1 MNKLVVVLG
10 AVAALSLVGGVAVK
24 ANALSFKEL
33 TAKIKE
39 GANKI
44 VRGNGDI
51 KAHLDRAKKTWGE
64 WKEKAAGLAKKAK
77 AKWRAQQSKFQGWL
91 KKINAQR
98 KAVSLKILEGFKK
111 FRDDSKKWLEGA
123 AAKAG
128 DAVKGGE
135 KAVEKK
141 AE

>member
-98 KAVSLKILEGFKK
+98 KAVSLTPVHDISGDLDKEKQMQIGMIGLGT
-111 FRDDSKKWLEGA
+111 A
-123 AAKAG
+123 ASNTA
-128 DAVKGGE
+128 
-135 KAVEKK
+135 
-141 AE
+141 